1 LGLSV
6 ALTTRRG
13 APSSHPRGFVE
24 RSTWKALVQFLP
36 HAVLLLD
43 DSLRVL
49 IANKAASLLFHLPA
63 AQLTGLPI
71 SSVIPQPNLDKWLED
86 FGSQRTKVIETSMT
100 AAATHAPRRTL
111 QIIAVKLARAR
122 THYRLLVLEDITN
135 RAALEEML
143 VQSEKQAA
151 MGQLAAGLL
160 HEIANPLAGLG
171 SNLVFARSALHE
183 SARDDLRHALDMS
196 LEQLDQMRQ
205 LLGTLSGFPGR
216 PSPAFEAANLIELL
230 RRSVAFINRDAQQRR
245 IRIDMNFVSPRIIC
259 EMDVRL
265 IRQVLLNVL
274 KNAMEAMPD
283 GGRVD
288 VRARV
293 CAPDGTHPA
302 TAVIEVS
309 DTGVGIAEADLR
321 RVFRP
326 LFSTK
331 PRGAGLGLSFCRQA
345 IEDHGGYMRLASR
358 GVNLG
363 TLVTMTLPLRQ
374 SGVDDES

>member
-1 LGLSV
+1 LGLS
-6 ALTTRRG
+6 AELTTRRG
-13 APSSHPRGFVE
+13 APTSRAREFVE

-43 DSLRVL
+43 ESLRVR
-49 IANKAASLLFHLPA
+49 IANRAASLLFNLPA

-71 SSVIPQPNLDKWLED
+71 SSVLPQPHLDEWLDD
-86 FGSQRTKVIETSMT
+86 FGGQRTKVIETSMT
-100 AAATHAPRRTL
+100 AAASQAPRRTL
-111 QIIAVKLARAR
+111 QIIAVSLARAR
-122 THYRLLVLEDITN
+122 SKYRLLVLEDITN

-171 SNLVFARSALHE
+171 SNLLFARSALHE
-183 SARDDLRHALDMS
+183 TAHPDVRQALDMS
-196 LEQLDQMRQ
+196 LDQLDQMRQ
-205 LLGTLSGFPGR
+205 LLGTLSGFPR
-216 PSPAFEAANLIELL
+216 RTAPAFETANLVDLL
-230 RRSVAFINRDAQQRR
+230 RRSVAFINRDARQRR
-245 IRIDMNFVSPRIIC
+245 IRIEMSFASPRIAC

-283 GGRVD
+283 GGRID
-288 VRARV
+288 VRART
-293 CAPDGTHPA
+293 CAREDAPAA
-302 TAVIEVS
+302 TAIVEVT
-309 DTGVGIAEADLR
+309 DTGVGIAEPDLR
-321 RVFRP
+321 KVFRP

-345 IEDHGGYMRLASR
+345 IEDHGGHIRLASR

-363 TLVTMTLPLRQ
+363 TLVTITLPLRQ
-374 SGVDDES
+374 SSVDEES